1 MPINKDLIN
10 NQGYCN
16 GYVVA
21 GKDKEDRK
29 ARLKEVPED
38 MRQDVIRHMETI
50 LAIRKLHENNAKN
63 KKGQ

>member
-21 GKDKEDRK
+21 GKTKEDRK
-29 ARLKEVPED
+29 ARLNEVPED
-38 MRQDVIRHMETI
+38 MRQDVIRHMKTI
-50 LAIRKLHENNAKN
+50 LAIRTFHENNV
-63 KKGQ
+63 KKKKV